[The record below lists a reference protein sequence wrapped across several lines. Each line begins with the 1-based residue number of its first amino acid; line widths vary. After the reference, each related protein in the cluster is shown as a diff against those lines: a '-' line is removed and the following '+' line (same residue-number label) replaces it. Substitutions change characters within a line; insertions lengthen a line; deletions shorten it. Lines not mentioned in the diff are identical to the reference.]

1 MGERRGTTD
10 VGRRATGG
18 ARKRF
23 VQAPKPASAQGR
35 LLLPFALAITLAG
48 CAGEPAHRSRFPQA
62 TAPAT
67 GASTGAGPRLLPVD
81 VAACRS
87 MIRDDAAAESLRNAA
102 TRNLE
107 YLSRQPLDKRVRMVD
122 RDVSILDLL
131 TVSQAIADAGGD
143 DWGWLCDRFRAYRV
157 DIGDGLQVTG
167 FYQPELSASRKRTAR
182 FHYPVYRTPDDL
194 VEVNLRDT
202 CPECPSQTLLGRLK
216 NGKLESYYT
225 RAEIEAGVLA
235 GRGQE
240 LAWLD
245 DPVEAYFLHVQGSA
259 LLRLEDGVQL
269 QISYS
274 GSNGYP
280 YTSIGRVL
288 IEQGKVSRDALS
300 LQSLKNYLRAHPEE
314 QATIFAANQRY
325 VFFRG
330 VVTGPIGSC
339 GVPLTGGRS
348 VAVDPEV
355 YAHGALAFL
364 QIRPRSDAL
373 TVQRP
378 YARLVLM
385 QDAGS
390 AVSGP
395 GRLDVYWGSGEIA
408 EQVAGDMRNPGELH
422 VFLPN

>member
-1 MGERRGTTD
+1 
-10 VGRRATGG
+10 
-18 ARKRF
+18 
-23 VQAPKPASAQGR
+23 
-35 LLLPFALAITLAG
+35 LLLLAIVSFAG
-48 CAGEPAHRSRFPQA
+48 CTGEPARRSRFPQA
-62 TAPAT
+62 AAPTDAALVLT
-67 GASTGAGPRLLPVD
+67 SPRLTPID
-81 VAACRS
+81 AAACRTL
-87 MIRDDAAAESLRNAA
+87 IRDDATAESLRHAA

-107 YLSRQPLDKRVRMVD
+107 YLLRLPVDKRVRMVD
-122 RDVSILDLL
+122 RDVSVLDLL
-131 TVSQAIADAGGD
+131 AVSQAVAESSGD
-143 DWGWLCDRFRAYRV
+143 DWSWLCDRFRAYRV
-157 DIGDGLQVTG
+157 ELGETLQVTG
-167 FYQPELSASRKRTAR
+167 FYQPELSASRKRTER
-182 FHYPVYRTPDDL
+182 FRYPVYRTPDDL
-194 VEVNLRDT
+194 VEVDLRET
-202 CPECPSQTLLGRLK
+202 CPDCPGRTVLGRMR
-216 NGKLESYYT
+216 NGQLEKYYT

-288 IEQGKVSRDALS
+288 IEQGKLSREALS
-300 LQSLKNYLRAHPEE
+300 LQSLKSYLRAHPEE
-314 QATIFAANQRY
+314 QAAIFAANQRY

-339 GVPLTGGRS
+339 NIPLTAGRS

-355 YAHGALAFL
+355 YAHGALGFL
-364 QIRPRSDAL
+364 HIRPRSDAL

-378 YARLVLM
+378 YSRLVLM

-390 AVSGP
+390 AVSGAS
-395 GRLDVYWGSGEIA
+395 RLDVYWGSGEIA

-422 VFLPN
+422 VFLLN